1 MKLFRYKVKV
11 EKEVDPQ
18 QAKKKLW
25 RKQAR
30 CKHDWVIDK
39 FDVGKPGAFCRSDCW
54 RCVKCGLEWIKA
66 RHTRDDPGTEAF
78 EAPQTK
84 RRRW

>member
-1 MKLFRYKVKV
+1 MKLFGYKVKV

-18 QAKKKLW
+18 QAEKKLW

-30 CKHDWVIDK
+30 CKHDWVIDE
-39 FDVGKPGAFCRSDCW
+39 FDVGKPEDFYRSDRW
-54 RCVKCGLEWIKA
+54 RCIKCDLGWIKA
-66 RHTRDDPGTEAF
+66 RTRDDGSLGRPEP
-78 EAPQTK
+78 PQTK